1 MPAAEQREVAMSFA
15 RLLLPVAA
23 ALLIATAA
31 SPARTEVLIG
41 DVSPLTG
48 PLSWIGAHY
57 LAGTELAVAD
67 LNAKGGVLG
76 EQVRLV
82 SVDDACDT
90 EQAGAA
96 ARKLISDGIVFVVGH
111 VCSGAAIAAA
121 PLYEGAA
128 VIMMSASATNPRLT
142 EEGRA
147 NVFRVVGRDD
157 QQGIIGGDYLAEH
170 WGHKKI
176 AILHDGQPYGAG
188 IAAETRKQL
197 RKRGID
203 EILYEQITPGQ
214 VDYSDVVS
222 RLAAAGID
230 VVYYGGYVPEV
241 GLLIRQARARD
252 YGVQL
257 VSADGLSSE
266 DFWLIA
272 GTAAEGTLFT
282 SFRDPSREPG
292 AAAILERARVRQIEP
307 NSRILYSYGA
317 VQAWAAAVA
326 KAGSLDLEEVT
337 AALRRHEFETVLGRI
352 RFDNKGDV
360 IPAGFEWFVWTDG
373 AFVPKDLSD

>member
-1 MPAAEQREVAMSFA
+1 MADCRSRLFLCLALFLSAAPGA
-15 RLLLPVAA
+15 RAD
-23 ALLIATAA
+23 
-31 SPARTEVLIG
+31 VLIG
-41 DVSPLTG
+41 DASPLTG
-48 PLSWIGAHY
+48 PLSWVGAHY
-57 LAGTELAVAD
+57 LAGAELAVDD
-67 LNAKGGVLG
+67 LNARGGVLG
-76 EQVRLV
+76 EQVQLI

-90 EQAGAA
+90 EQAVVA
-96 ARKLISDGIVFVVGH
+96 ARKLISDGVTFVVGH

-121 PLYEGAA
+121 PVYEAA
-128 VIMMSASATNPRLT
+128 GVIMMATSATNPKLT

-170 WGHKKI
+170 WGENQI

-188 IAAETRKQL
+188 IATETRKQL
-197 RKRGID
+197 RKRGVS

-214 VDYSDVVS
+214 VDYADVVS
-222 RLAAAGID
+222 RLAAARID
-230 VVYYGGYVPEV
+230 VLYYGGYVPEA
-241 GLLIRQARARD
+241 GLLIRQARDRD

-272 GTAAEGTLFT
+272 GPAAEGTLFT

-292 AAAILERARVRQIEP
+292 AAAILERARARQVEP
-307 NSRILYSYGA
+307 NYRVLYSYGA
-317 VQAWAAAVA
+317 VQAWAAAVE
-326 KAGSLDLEEVT
+326 KAGSLDLEAVGSS
-337 AALRRHEFETVLGRI
+337 LRNHEFDTVLGRI
-352 RFDNKGDV
+352 RFDAKGDV

-373 AFVPKDLSD
+373 QFVPKDITD

>member
-1 MPAAEQREVAMSFA
+1 M
-15 RLLLPVAA
+15 
-23 ALLIATAA
+23 AA
-31 SPARTEVLIG
+31 SRPHADVLIG
-41 DVSPLTG
+41 DASPLTG
-48 PLSWIGAHY
+48 PLSWVGAQY

-76 EQVRLV
+76 EQVQLV

-96 ARKLISDGIVFVVGH
+96 ARKLISDGVVFVVGH

-121 PLYEGAA
+121 LLYEAA
-128 VIMMSASATNPRLT
+128 GVIMMSGAATNPRLT

-157 QQGIIGGDYLAEH
+157 HQGIIAGDYLAEH
-170 WGHKKI
+170 WGDRRI
-176 AILHDGQPYGAG
+176 AIVHDGQPYGAG

-197 RKRGID
+197 NKRGVS
-203 EILYEQITPGQ
+203 EVLYEQITPGQ

-222 RLAAAGID
+222 RLAAAGAD
-230 VVYYGGYVPEV
+230 VLYYGGYVPEA

-266 DFWLIA
+266 DFRLIA
-272 GTAAEGTLFT
+272 GAAGEGTLFT
-282 SFRDPSREPG
+282 SFRDPSGEPG
-292 AAAILERARVRQIEP
+292 AAGILERARERQLEP
-307 NSRILYSYGA
+307 NYRVLYSYGA
-317 VQAWAAAVA
+317 VQAWAAAVER
-326 KAGSLDLEEVT
+326 AGSLEIEAVS

-352 RFDNKGDV
+352 RFDAKGDV
-360 IPAGFEWFVWTDG
+360 LPAGFEWFVWTG
-373 AFVPKDLSD
+373 GQFVPKEAID